1 MAARVPERESM
12 ALKDRVTAAMIRL
25 DIGSERSLFI
35 VFGAD
40 GTINRMGTGE
50 EGSVEKRFF
59 AGSTREPILARFL
72 DGVREQA
79 LESPGSFVLP
89 DPKGTPTTTVCS
101 GTSLSTTAFA
111 PMTAPSP
118 TVTRPKTFAP
128 APIQTSL
135 PITGELPRFD
145 PIATS
150 WCSRQ
155 FAPTLAFGFTTT
167 EP

>member
-40 GTINRMGTGE
+40 GTVNRMGTGE

-89 DPKGTPTTTVCS
+89 EPKGTPTT
-101 GTSLSTTAFA
+101 LDIRF
-111 PMTAPSP
+111 
-118 TVTRPKTFAP
+118 VTDDRELKFQFQFGSESEGPP
-128 APIQTSL
+128 
-135 PITGELPRFD
+135 GEICGWVERAVELTD
-145 PIATS
+145 PWYEEEKKRA
-150 WCSRQ
+150 SR
-155 FAPTLAFGFTTT
+155 T
-167 EP
+167 